1 MKLDVYPA
9 VKMEGPL
16 SVFGDHSTGEATRSQ
31 NVLASASIANI
42 VKSFLGPIGLDK
54 MLVDDVGD
62 VTITDDGAT
71 VLKLREIENIPQL
84 TFL

>member
-31 NVLASASIANI
+31 NVLASASTANI

-71 VLKLREIENIPQL
+71 VLKLREVENIPQL